1 MELSQLKMF
10 KLVAEQGS
18 IIRASAMLH
27 CVLSNITN
35 RLKHLEGELGVSL
48 FIRKGRGLVISPSG
62 TVFLDY
68 ANKILALCQ
77 EARWALEPGGAPSG
91 TLRIGAIESSAIGRL
106 PTLLAGYHEEHPQVT
121 LQFSTGTWPNLVN
134 EVVSHNLDGAIIA
147 VAADHPDIACAAIY
161 AEELLVVAS
170 AVTAAVNGPED
181 LRHMN
186 IFMWPPGC
194 PYRGALE
201 KWLVDHRVSTSI
213 VSIASYAT
221 ILGCVSSGAG
231 VSLVPRGIFEQFNAM
246 GNLRAYRFGE
256 LAPIQNYFVWNRH
269 VESHPAKEKFA
280 ELLKASFSRT

>member
-27 CVLSNITN
+27 CVPSNITN

-62 TVFLDY
+62 IVFLDY

-77 EARWALEPGGAPSG
+77 EARRALEPGGAPSG
-91 TLRIGAIESSAIGRL
+91 TLRIGSIESSAMGRL
-106 PTLLAGYHEEHPQVT
+106 PPLLAEYHQHYPQVT
-121 LQFSTGTWPNLVN
+121 LQFSTGTWPNLVS
-134 EVVSHNLDGAIIA
+134 EVISHNLDGAIIA
-147 VAADHPDIACAAIY
+147 VGADHPDIACAAIY

-170 AVTAAVNGPED
+170 ATTAEINRPED
-181 LRHMN
+181 LRGID

-201 KWLVDHRVSTSI
+201 RWLADHEVSSSI

-221 ILGCVSSGAG
+221 ILGCVNSGAG
-231 VSLVPRGIFEQFNAM
+231 VSLVPKGVFEQLNAL
-246 GNLRAYRFGE
+246 GNLRGYRFGE

-280 ELLKASFSRT
+280 ELLRVSFNTS